1 MVGHCNGHKPRSGY
15 FYCRSAGHESL
26 DKKLQPYVDESNSR
40 LPAIVAPS
48 VRQERDSVFNGVLT
62 HSYTILAK
70 TAAELIKSNL
80 AATQRPLIFPSICN
94 DPYTGR
100 MLREGVTFRYM
111 YFGKDGKPAAQL
123 VFFPSDCSFVST
135 VSQRPIHELRCH
147 CDRGGTRL
155 PPIIGGVITK
165 TKAGVIVGAII
176 GGLISLLAGNSA
188 FIVADFIG
196 VGIGTWLG
204 LSIVGDK

>member
-1 MVGHCNGHKPRSGY
+1 MLILTVLPYKFIPNQLRTRSKTKSK
-15 FYCRSAGHESL
+15 SAHALWLGIAMAINLVPATSIAEVL
-26 DKKLQPYVDESNSR
+26 VTNPWDKKLQPYVDESNSR

-123 VFFPSDCSFVST
+123 VFFPSDCSSV
-135 VSQRPIHELRCH
+135 R
-147 CDRGGTRL
+147 
-155 PPIIGGVITK
+155 
-165 TKAGVIVGAII
+165 
-176 GGLISLLAGNSA
+176 
-188 FIVADFIG
+188 
-196 VGIGTWLG
+196 
-204 LSIVGDK
+204 